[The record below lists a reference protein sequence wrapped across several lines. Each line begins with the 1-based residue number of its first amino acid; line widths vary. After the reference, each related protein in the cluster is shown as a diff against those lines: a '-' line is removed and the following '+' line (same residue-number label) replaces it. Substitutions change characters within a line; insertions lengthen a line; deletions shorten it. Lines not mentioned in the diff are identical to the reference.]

1 MLATGSCWRPA
12 SPPRL
17 TGAPGSAPS
26 KLGASG
32 GAAPEPRRPLNPSSR
47 QSRCLHRKR
56 IASSV
61 AIPRRSCSSL
71 CSLRERARRGADERK
86 SPGLGR
92 RRNEGPRAGGIS
104 SRASPS
110 NGSGKCDLLCIPGAV
125 PWGDLSQPVRAGGA
139 DKEARPAERG
149 DPAGRQEGCGG
160 RGQYRERGR
169 IAGPAAAAAPGQ

>member
-17 TGAPGSAPS
+17 TGALGSASS

-32 GAAPEPRRPLNPSSR
+32 GAAPGPRRPLSRSCR
-47 QSRCLHRKR
+47 QSRCLHRPR

-61 AIPRRSCSSL
+61 AIPRRSYSSP

-86 SPGLGR
+86 SAGLGR

-125 PWGDLSQPVRAGGA
+125 PWGDLSQPARAGGA
-139 DKEARPAERG
+139 DKEARPAGRG

-160 RGQYRERGR
+160 RGHTGK
-169 IAGPAAAAAPGQ
+169 GGG